1 MGFIKI
7 LRWHVGSRPPR
18 LSRRSRGIESD
29 SLHRAA
35 IFLVVLGQEHATL
48 LFEKFSDEETR
59 LLQSEVH
66 GVSEADRSLV
76 VDVLREYLEG
86 LATEHLPQYVSRDD
100 LPDVARAFVRSQPED
115 VVERMRDLWLHEELE
130 EQSIDED
137 SLLELDFEALE
148 PAQKAAVFMMWL
160 PPEVSAMVL
169 AEFPPNLVHLVTG
182 ILVELPFVKPEARE
196 RVLAEFMEGVSLG
209 IPGLTVDDVGL
220 PVVVETFVRSDPR
233 AVSKR
238 LETMWL
244 REQAVVSSPEK
255 NRVKVSPIAELS
267 SLEKAAVFLQSLSLP
282 LSYKL
287 LSKMEETEVE
297 LLLETIEKLGGVEAD
312 IRKAVLQELMLA
324 TKGADAQ
331 AQPIH
336 ILGKAMGQMI
346 RRKPEAVV
354 NRIRQHWLAEG

>member
-7 LRWHVGSRPPR
+7 LRWRVGSRPPR
-18 LSRRSRGIESD
+18 RSRRARGIETD

-35 IFLVVLGQEHATL
+35 VFLAVLGEEHTTL
-48 LFEKFSDEETR
+48 LFEKFEDEETR
-59 LLQSEVH
+59 LLQSEVNS
-66 GVSEADRSLV
+66 VSEADRSMV
-76 VDVLREYLEG
+76 SDVLHEFLEG
-86 LATEHLPQYVSRDD
+86 LSTDHLPQYVSRDD
-100 LPDVARAFVRSQPED
+100 LQDVARAFVRSQPED
-115 VVERMRDLWLHEELE
+115 VVDRMRELWLQDEFE
-130 EQSIDED
+130 EQSFDED

-160 PPEVSAMVL
+160 PPELSAMVL
-169 AEFPPNLVHLVTG
+169 AEFPSNLVHLVTG

-196 RVLAEFMEGVSLG
+196 RVLAEFMEDVSLG
-209 IPGLTVDDVGL
+209 IPGLSVDDVGL

-233 AVSKR
+233 TVAKR
-238 LETMWL
+238 LESMWL
-244 REQAVVSSPEK
+244 REQAIVSAPTAEK
-255 NRVKVSPIAELS
+255 VKVSPIAELS

-287 LSKMEETEVE
+287 LSIMEENEVE
-297 LLLETIEKLGGVEAD
+297 LLLETVEKLGGVEAD
-312 IRKAVLQELMLA
+312 IRKAVLQELMLV
-324 TKGADAQ
+324 TRGAEAE

-354 NRIRQHWLAEG
+354 NRLRQHWLAEG

>member
-7 LRWHVGSRPPR
+7 LRWRVGSRPSR
-18 LSRRSRGIESD
+18 LSRRPRGIESD
-29 SLHRAA
+29 FLHRAA
-35 IFLVVLGQEHATL
+35 VFLVVLGQEHATL
-48 LFEKFSDEETR
+48 LFEKFTDEETR

-66 GVSEADRSLV
+66 GVSEADRSMV
-76 VDVLREYLEG
+76 SDVLREYLEG
-86 LATEHLPQYVSRDD
+86 LSTDHLPQYVSRDD
-100 LPDVARAFVRSQPED
+100 LPDVARAFARAQPED
-115 VVERMRDLWLHEELE
+115 VVERMRELWLQDELDE
-130 EQSIDED
+130 HSIDED
-137 SLLELDFEALE
+137 SLLELDYDELE

-160 PPEVSAMVL
+160 PPELSAMVL

-209 IPGLTVDDVGL
+209 IPGLSVEDVGL

-233 AVSKR
+233 GVSKR
-238 LETMWL
+238 LESMWL
-244 REQAVVSSPEK
+244 REQAVVSSPATVK
-255 NRVKVSPIAELS
+255 VKVSPIAEMS
-267 SLEKAAVFLQSLSLP
+267 SLEKAAVFFQSLSLP

-324 TKGADAQ
+324 TKEADAE

-354 NRIRQHWLAEG
+354 NRIRQHWLTEG